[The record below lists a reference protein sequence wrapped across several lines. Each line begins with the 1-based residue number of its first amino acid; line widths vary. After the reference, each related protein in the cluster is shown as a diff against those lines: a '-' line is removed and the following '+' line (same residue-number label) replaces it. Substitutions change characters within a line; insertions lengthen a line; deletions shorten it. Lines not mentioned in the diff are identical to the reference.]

1 MSFYDPA
8 EHDAGEPLSKFDA
21 SCSYCART
29 VYQDV
34 LRTVNIGG
42 SLSHLCPTCHERQE
56 DDYQRMTGELDHAD
70 AELQKAKDA
79 A

>member
-1 MSFYDPA
+1 MSSRHVEEGAGAEYVDPR
-8 EHDAGEPLSKFDA
+8 DFTCD
-21 SCSYCART
+21 YCART

-56 DDYQRMTGELDHAD
+56 DDYQRMTG
-70 AELQKAKDA
+70 A